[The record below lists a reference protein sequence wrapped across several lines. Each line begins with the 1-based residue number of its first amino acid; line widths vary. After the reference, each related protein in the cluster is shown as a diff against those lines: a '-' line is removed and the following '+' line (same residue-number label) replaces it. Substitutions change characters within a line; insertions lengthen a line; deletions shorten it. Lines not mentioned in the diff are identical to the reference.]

1 VNNFTPIPPATT
13 EAEAIASIC
22 ARELASTRWSEDARD
37 DLREIRS
44 SALGVI
50 DHCAGHEGF
59 ETAHAELERRVSEWA
74 GEVDWRTFPRMSGA
88 ELVALSRQHKRFNRE
103 QRSA

>member
-1 VNNFTPIPPATT
+1 MNNFTPIPPATT

-22 ARELASTRWSEDARD
+22 ARELASTRWSEDARG

-59 ETAHAELERRVSEWA
+59 ADAQAELERRVSEWA
-74 GEVDWRTFPRMSGA
+74 DEVDYRTFPRLSDV
-88 ELVALSRQHKRFNRE
+88 ELVALSRQHKRFQRE
-103 QRSA
+103 HRA

>member
-1 VNNFTPIPPATT
+1 VNKFSPIPPATT

-22 ARELASTRWSEDARD
+22 ARELASTRWSEDARG

-59 ETAHAELERRVSEWA
+59 ADAQAELERRVSEWA
-74 GEVDWRTFPRMSGA
+74 DEVDYRTFPRLSDG
-88 ELVALSRQHKRFNRE
+88 ELDWHSKF
-103 QRSA
+103 QRKLLRGGW